1 MSDNNQTTLLPYLL
15 LQGASLP
22 EWQNRTDAELLT
34 EYARQGSELAFAA
47 LVHRHGPM
55 VWRICWHRL
64 RHYQDA
70 EDAFQ
75 ATFLV
80 LARRAADIR
89 PPEMLANWLYGVAR
103 QTAHKASLMAARRRH
118 KETSL
123 TQQTDSAAAAVKPE
137 EECLLDCLYEE
148 VAHLPE
154 KFRAVVV
161 LCDLEGL
168 SRKEAG
174 RQLGVPEGTVAG
186 WLARARQ
193 LLHKRLARRGI
204 TLSLAAGLATL
215 QANASAAPYR
225 AVLAS
230 VRVASLL
237 KAGESLAA
245 AVPAKV
251 TILAHAVMRSLSTGS
266 LAVTLGGTI
275 ILSLALVW
283 WQGWNSFPVRQFSPQ
298 DHRAYDFT
306 ELSDSRTSSPATFES
321 PRVSA
326 ERGRQDGHASSAQL
340 DSPAIELSRKPKT
353 KPAVTR
359 TATPTSGEK
368 LESHK
373 VKKPAQKKEEDDD
386 DDADDRFRDEDTYTV
401 HGLVFELDA
410 EQQTLSITCWQKVTP
425 HLKTFR
431 LARGVRVWNRGRHD
445 DLSVL
450 QQGMWVQLE
459 VCPDNHCV
467 VRVKL
472 KPKPKWLEE
481 RKT

>member
-245 AVPAKV
+245 AVPAKGD
-251 TILAHAVMRSLSTGS
+251 HTGTCGD
-266 LAVTLGGTI
+266 AEPFDRFACGN
-275 ILSLALVW
+275 A
-283 WQGWNSFPVRQFSPQ
+283 GWNHYPLAGPCLVAGMEQLPRATVFSPG
-298 DHRAYDFT
+298 
-306 ELSDSRTSSPATFES
+306 SSS
-321 PRVSA
+321 
-326 ERGRQDGHASSAQL
+326 L
-340 DSPAIELSRKPKT
+340 
-353 KPAVTR
+353 
-359 TATPTSGEK
+359 
-368 LESHK
+368 
-373 VKKPAQKKEEDDD
+373 
-386 DDADDRFRDEDTYTV
+386 RFRR
-401 HGLVFELDA
+401 
-410 EQQTLSITCWQKVTP
+410 II
-425 HLKTFR
+425 R
-431 LARGVRVWNRGRHD
+431 LADIISSHV
-445 DLSVL
+445 
-450 QQGMWVQLE
+450 
-459 VCPDNHCV
+459 
-467 VRVKL
+467 
-472 KPKPKWLEE
+472 
-481 RKT
+481 